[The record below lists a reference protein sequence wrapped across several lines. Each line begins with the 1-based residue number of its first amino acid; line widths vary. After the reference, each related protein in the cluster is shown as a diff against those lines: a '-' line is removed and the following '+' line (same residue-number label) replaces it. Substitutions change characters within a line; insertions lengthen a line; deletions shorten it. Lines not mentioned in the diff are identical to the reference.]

1 MREVET
7 LIVGGGISGIA
18 TAWQLD
24 YLGNDVEVWE
34 SDDRIGG
41 KIKTEQSD
49 GYITEQAASMVLN
62 FRPEVTQFLQE
73 SGLENHKLLRTPT
86 AKRYLINNGNLQE
99 MPMKMAGM
107 LFSPL
112 WSLPGKLRLMLEPF
126 ILKGG
131 GEHESV
137 ADFIRRRLG
146 NEMLDKALGAYIS
159 GTLASDPE
167 KADSYSVLPHLT
179 TLEKQYGS
187 LTAGVFARKIIN
199 KKKAS
204 ITEGFSFQGGMTT
217 LVQELS
223 KQLGNN
229 IHTGYKITA
238 ISPHKKGWL
247 VNAET
252 EYGEQ
257 SCYTKNLVLS
267 TPAPV
272 TANLLKPLNS
282 ELYNLLNDIRYA
294 PLSIVHLGYNK
305 NNIKHDVE
313 GTGFLT
319 PFNEKLKLNGS
330 MWMHSLFSERA
341 PQGQV
346 LLSNYIGGSRYPDI
360 VSQNEQYQVDTVSN
374 ELESLLDIKGDPEWM
389 RVNKHTQAL
398 PLYHG
403 NYTVRQQA
411 IEKQMESMSGLYL
424 QANYLG
430 GVSIRDRLVCARAL
444 AKKLSKEL
452 SKELGNTTHNNPQ
465 ESPLIL
471 KSGGGAI

>member
-7 LIVGGGISGIA
+7 LIVGGGISGLA
-18 TAWQLD
+18 TAWQLA
-24 YLGNDVEVWE
+24 YLGNQVELWE
-34 SDDRIGG
+34 AGCRLGG
-41 KIKTEQSD
+41 KIATDQND
-49 GYITEQAASMVLN
+49 GYITEQSASMVLN
-62 FRPEVTQFLQE
+62 FRPEVTRFLQE

-146 NEMLDKALGAYIS
+146 NEMLEKALGAYIS

-167 KADSYSVLPHLT
+167 LADSYSVLPHLT
-179 TLEKQYGS
+179 ALEKRYGS
-187 LTAGVFARKIIN
+187 ITAGVFASKTIN

-204 ITEGFSFQGGMTT
+204 VTEGFSFQGGMGTM
-217 LVQELS
+217 VQELRQ
-223 KQLGNN
+223 QLSDKV
-229 IHTGYKITA
+229 HTGYKITE
-238 ISPHKKGWL
+238 ISPYKKGWI
-247 VNAET
+247 VNAT
-252 EYGEQ
+252 TAHGERT
-257 SCYTKNLVLS
+257 CYTKRLILS

-272 TANLLKPLNS
+272 TARLLKPLNT
-282 ELYNLLNDIRYA
+282 ELYQLLDDIQYA
-294 PLSIVHLGYNK
+294 PLSVVHLGYNK
-305 NNIKHDVE
+305 SNVSHHVE

-341 PQGQV
+341 PKGNV
-346 LLSNYIGGSRYPDI
+346 LLSNYIGGSRNPDI
-360 VSQNEQYQVDTVSN
+360 VSRTEQHQIDTVSK
-374 ELESLLDIKGDPEWM
+374 ELESLLGIKGSPEWV
-389 RVNKHTQAL
+389 RVNTHKQAL

-411 IEKQMESMSGLYL
+411 IAKQVESMSGLYL

-430 GVSIRDRLVCARAL
+430 GVSIRDRIICARSL
-444 AKKLSKEL
+444 AKQLSKAAQ
-452 SKELGNTTHNNPQ
+452 KTNQ
-465 ESPLIL
+465 EFI
-471 KSGGGAI
+471 KNVENRGGVII

>member
-1 MREVET
+1 MRDVET
-7 LIVGGGISGIA
+7 LIVGGGISGLS

-24 YLGNDVEVWE
+24 YLGKDVELWE
-34 SDDRIGG
+34 AESHLGG

-62 FRPEVTQFLQE
+62 FRPEVSQFLQE

-99 MPMKMAGM
+99 LPMKVAGM

-126 ILKGG
+126 IIKGG

-167 KADSYSVLPHLT
+167 QADSYSVLPHLT
-179 TLEKQYGS
+179 ALERRYGS
-187 LTAGVFARKIIN
+187 LTAGVFSRKLIN

-204 ITEGFSFQGGMTT
+204 VTEGFSFQGGMST
-217 LVQELS
+217 LITELS
-223 KQLGNN
+223 QQLGDKV
-229 IHTGYKITA
+229 HKGYRIND
-238 ISPHKKGWL
+238 ISPHKEGW
-247 VNAET
+247 VVTADT
-252 EYGEQ
+252 AFGER
-257 SCYTKNLVLS
+257 SCYTKHLVLS
-267 TPAPV
+267 TPAPI
-272 TANLLKPLNS
+272 TAKLFQSLNTDLYQLLD
-282 ELYNLLNDIRYA
+282 EIRYA
-294 PLSIVHLGYNK
+294 PVSVVHLAYQRNQL
-305 NNIKHDVE
+305 KHDVE

-319 PFNEKLKLNGS
+319 PFKEQLKLNGS

-341 PQGQV
+341 PADQV
-346 LLSNYIGGSRYPDI
+346 LLSNYIGGSRYPEL
-360 VSQNEQYQVDTVSN
+360 VQYTEQDQVTLVHK
-374 ELESLLDIKGDPEWM
+374 ELQLLLGIDGEPEWT
-389 RVNKHTQAL
+389 RVNSHRQAL

-403 NYTVRQQA
+403 AYTLRQQA
-411 IEKQMESMSGLYL
+411 IKNEVRSMKGLHL

-430 GVSIRDRLVCARAL
+430 GVSIRDRLVCAKVL
-444 AKKLSKEL
+444 AEKIASTNRTL
-452 SKELGNTTHNNPQ
+452 
-465 ESPLIL
+465 SPLKL
-471 KSGGGAI
+471 VKSGGDVL